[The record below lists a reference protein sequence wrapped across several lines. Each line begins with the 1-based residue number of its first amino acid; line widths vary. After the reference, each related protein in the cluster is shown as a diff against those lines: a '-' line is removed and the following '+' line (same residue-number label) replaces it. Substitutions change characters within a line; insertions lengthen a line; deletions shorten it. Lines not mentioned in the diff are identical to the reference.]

1 MIYEMTNA
9 YPQNLEGCKDG
20 YSYSLLQINSNTLT
34 YKLTDPNG
42 AIKLVKVDELGLDQ
56 LIGDP
61 KSVWFSLQS

>member
-1 MIYEMTNA
+1 MTNA

>member
-1 MIYEMTNA
+1 MTNA

-20 YSYSLLQINSNTLT
+20 YSYSLLQINSTTLT
-34 YKLTDPNG
+34 YKLTDPKG